1 MQRLKLEYHKMLST
15 FAFNFNLRRY
25 TVDITA
31 GELLALNLNVT
42 AGLAIGNSVRRRSF
56 TLSNPR

>member
-1 MQRLKLEYHKMLST
+1 MS
-15 FAFNFNLRRY
+15 RY

-42 AGLAIGNSVRRRSF
+42 AGLAVGNSVRRFRL